1 MGGRANV
8 WDCRNLE
15 WAIRKVMVMA
25 RGGSGGGNMVQ
36 QLRTSS
42 TGMEK

>member
-8 WDCRNLE
+8 WDCRKLE
-15 WAIRKVMVMA
+15 WVIMKVMVMA
-25 RGGSGGGNMVQ
+25 RGGGGGVSMVQ
-36 QLRTSS
+36 QLGTSS